1 MPVISFR
8 GFSIVGKISKVP
20 LLQCVSVFPARHASI
35 KNDIEETELDTATV
49 DNVISEEEIQKICNK
64 SRLSNGH
71 RNLVNGEMPY
81 DKPQHRY
88 HNTVKY
94 KRRMYGRYGDFSNVN
109 PGLAWPTAEDL
120 EDIREYERIAYPL
133 TIQEMQQ
140 NALDNIEAE
149 QKDIQMRQKKIDDNM
164 KKLNGWLK
172 EVKEKSAKK
181 LYEAQ
186 QVKEKREKLIEEVKK
201 HFGYKIDPKDERF
214 KEMLVK
220 REKEEKK
227 KVRDEKKKIREEKL
241 LQYLKIQE

>member
-1 MPVISFR
+1 MTVISFR
-8 GFSIVGKISKVP
+8 GLRFAGKISKVP
-20 LLQCVSVFPARHASI
+20 VFQCFSVFPARHASV
-35 KNDIEETELDTATV
+35 KNDISETILVTATV
-49 DNVISEEEIQKICNK
+49 ENVISEEEVKQICNK

-71 RNLVNGEMPY
+71 RNLVNGKMPY
-81 DKPQHRY
+81 DKPVHRY

-120 EDIREYERIAYPL
+120 EDIREYERVAYPL

-140 NALDNIEAE
+140 NALDSIETE
-149 QKDIQMRQKKIDDNM
+149 QKDLQMRQKKIEDNM

-186 QVKEKREKLIEEVKK
+186 QAKEKREKLIEEVKK

-227 KVRDEKKKIREEKL
+227 KVREEKKKIREEKL
-241 LQYLKIQE
+241 LQYLKTQE